1 MYIACGIS
9 GAVQHLT
16 GMSGSEFIL
25 AINNDPDAPIFK
37 IADVGIKGD
46 IKNVIPSL
54 LQAL

>member
-1 MYIACGIS
+1 
-9 GAVQHLT
+9 
-16 GMSGSEFIL
+16 MSGSEFIL